1 MFPESAGNSSPP
13 PVYDDN
19 VFDVV
24 SELKSTVKVNF
35 ENVFASPKSNNGA
48 FDDLLGGFG
57 KDSKGSEGGV
67 VVLSFESLLHFEKGV
82 FGGGGEEGYRCGW
95 GRGEGEGVAP
105 SFVCVVGGE

>member
-1 MFPESAGNSSPP
+1 MFPESAGYSSPP

-24 SELKSTVKVNF
+24 SGLKSTVKVNF
-35 ENVFASPKSNNGA
+35 ENVFASPKSDNGA

-67 VVLSFESLLHFEKGV
+67 VVSSFESLLQ
-82 FGGGGEEGYRCGW
+82 RGW
-95 GRGEGEGVAP
+95 GAAEGGW
-105 SFVCVVGGE
+105 